1 MASSASLKALT
12 QTQVKQLDS
21 AFSLLTTGNAND
33 ALAIARRLVGEAT
46 QSPDAHQLI
55 AMCYA
60 DAGDV
65 GAADIAF
72 RRALE
77 LAPDNALILLNYATM
92 LRKAGRLDAALAT
105 FRRAAEA
112 APGLAKAWIELGLT
126 ALQLRKHAQAQAALA
141 RGVALQ
147 PDSALA
153 WHAMGNAHRAQGD
166 IETAAN
172 AFRKAVALRPG
183 YATAW
188 ANLGAVLRLIGRTD
202 EALGCF
208 EHAGKSGYASA
219 ELADTI
225 AGTLLDSGR
234 ADEAL
239 ARARNLVDAYP
250 DFAPGHLTLA
260 HILWEYG
267 DTADAD
273 AAIKAFRG
281 AVQNRPGNRDLRI
294 MFARFLLV
302 VRRGEDALEQIH
314 VLQAAGHDPHLTR
327 IEADALEALGQSK
340 RAGVLYQQLHRVI
353 GSADVGFL
361 NAYTRHL
368 LSKGDWLAAA
378 ERAIDATR
386 VDPGNQEAWSYLGTA
401 WRLLDDPRE
410 YWLCDYDRLIC
421 LLPVEP
427 PAGFAGAAEFLDALK
442 STLEPLH
449 KANRE
454 PVQQSLR
461 GGSQTPGRLFGRPD
475 PVIAATHAT
484 LLRAVERWM
493 RTLPADPGHPFLAR
507 KARSVRVSGSWSVR
521 LWSSG
526 SHVNHIHPE
535 GWLSSAFYVSLPPS
549 VLAQSEA
556 GNAAGCIQFGQ
567 PPLELGLNLPP
578 RRVIRPEA
586 GRLAVFPSYMWH
598 GTVPFEDT
606 QPRLTIAF
614 DMVPSGK

>member
-1 MASSASLKALT
+1 MPSSASLQALT
-12 QTQVKQLDS
+12 QTQAKQLQA
-21 AFSLLTTGNAND
+21 AFALLTAGNASD
-33 ALAIARRLVGEAT
+33 ALAIAHRLVGEAP
-46 QSPDAHQLI
+46 QSPDAYQLV

-60 DAGDV
+60 DTGDV
-65 GAADIAF
+65 GAGNNAF

-77 LAPDNALILLNYATM
+77 LAPDNALVLVNYATM
-92 LRKAGRLDAALAT
+92 LRKAGRLDAALMMFLRAT
-105 FRRAAEA
+105 EA
-112 APGLAKAWIELGLT
+112 APDLAKAWIELGLT
-126 ALQLRKHAQAQAALA
+126 ALQLRKYDQAQAALA
-141 RGVALQ
+141 RVVALQ

-153 WHAMGNAHRAQGD
+153 WHAMGNAQRAQGD
-166 IETAAN
+166 IEAAAD
-172 AFRKAVALRPG
+172 AFRKAVALRPS

-188 ANLGAVLRLIGRTD
+188 ANLGAVLRLLGRTE

-239 ARARNLVDAYP
+239 ARARNLVNAYP

-273 AAIKAFRG
+273 AAIKAFRS

-294 MFARFLLV
+294 IFARFLLV

-314 VLQAAGHDPHLTR
+314 ILQADGNDLQITR
-327 IEADALEALGQSK
+327 IEADALQALGQSE
-340 RAGVLYQQLHRVI
+340 RAGALYQQLHRAI

-368 LSKGDWLAAA
+368 LSKGDWIAAA
-378 ERAIDATR
+378 ERATDATR
-386 VDPGNQEAWSYLGTA
+386 VDASNQEAWSYLGTA

-410 YWLCDYDRLIC
+410 YWLCDYERLIG

-427 PAGFAGAAEFLDALK
+427 PAGFTGTVDFLAALK
-442 STLEPLH
+442 STLDPLH
-449 KANRE
+449 QASRE
-454 PVQQSLR
+454 PMQQSLR

-475 PVIAATHAT
+475 PVIAATHAS
-484 LLRAVERWM
+484 LLRAVEQWAH
-493 RTLPADPGHPFLAR
+493 TLPADLTHPFLAR
-507 KARSVRVSGSWSVR
+507 KARSARVSGSWSVR

-586 GRLAVFPSYMWH
+586 GKLAVFPSYMWH

-614 DMVPSGK
+614 DMVPSQK